1 MPPTRTSPCVPD
13 GPILLH
19 CCCGPCAS
27 ACVERLLA
35 AGRPCRLFFS
45 NSNIAT
51 QEEFELRLEQLRKV
65 AAHFGLEA
73 PWADDYR
80 HDLWR
85 AHVAALPG
93 YETVPERGPR
103 CALCFGYSLGRAA
116 EAAARLGLPFATS
129 LTVSPHKPAA
139 LIAQVGGRFP
149 NYEHWDFKKQDG
161 FLRSIRLSRQL
172 GLYRQAYC
180 GCEFSRRDARE
191 DCDVCQSD
199 AQP

>member
-1 MPPTRTSPCVPD
+1 MPPTRKSPSVPD

-27 ACVERLLA
+27 ACVERLLLEN
-35 AGRPCRLFFS
+35 RPCRLYFS

-51 QEEFELRLEQLRKV
+51 REEFDLRLAQLEKV

-73 PWADDYR
+73 PLVDDYR

-93 YETVPERGPR
+93 YETAPERGPR
-103 CALCFGYSLGRAA
+103 CALCFGYSLGHAA
-116 EAAARLGLPFATS
+116 QAAARLGLPFATS
-129 LTVSPHKPAA
+129 LTVSPHKPAD
-139 LIAQVGGRFP
+139 LIAQVGAQFP
-149 NYEHWDFKKQDG
+149 NYEHWDFKKRDG
-161 FLRSIRLSRQL
+161 FLRSIRLSQQL

-180 GCEFSRRDARE
+180 GCEFSWRNPQEA
-191 DCDVCQSD
+191 CHGCQSD
-199 AQP
+199 PES